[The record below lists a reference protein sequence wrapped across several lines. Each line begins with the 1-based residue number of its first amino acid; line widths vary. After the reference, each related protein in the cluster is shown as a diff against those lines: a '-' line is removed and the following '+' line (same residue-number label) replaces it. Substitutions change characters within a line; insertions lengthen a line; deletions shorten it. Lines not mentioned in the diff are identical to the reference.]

1 MIRPGEKSRCCS
13 KPNKGLDIQ
22 INEKRFPTQTQS
34 IERKGVRVEQK
45 TAFLACQ
52 FHGIYSGLTW
62 HLFEQWQNNLGKKDT
77 LQMRPIQLDLVF
89 PRADFSPSS
98 LSLAGFAKGKKDFA

>member
-1 MIRPGEKSRCCS
+1 
-13 KPNKGLDIQ
+13 
-22 INEKRFPTQTQS
+22 
-34 IERKGVRVEQK
+34 VEQK

-62 HLFEQWQNNLGKKDT
+62 HLFEQWQNNLCKKDT

-89 PRADFSPSS
+89 PRADYSPSS
-98 LSLAGFAKGKKDFA
+98 PPDSQKAKRILHENDFCLFKSPYFLPSLFLILDHAKVST